1 MPVSMN
7 QISLPIFVRH
17 LNGLAGCMKKAQ
29 ALYAEKKYDEASLL
43 NYRFYPDMF
52 SFARQVQAATDHAR
66 NCTALLAGVEAP
78 KFEDN

>member
-29 ALYAEKKYDEASLL
+29 ALYSEKKYDETSLL
-43 NYRFYPDMF
+43 NVVPEIQG
-52 SFARQVQAATDHAR
+52 SAS
-66 NCTALLAGVEAP
+66 
-78 KFEDN
+78 